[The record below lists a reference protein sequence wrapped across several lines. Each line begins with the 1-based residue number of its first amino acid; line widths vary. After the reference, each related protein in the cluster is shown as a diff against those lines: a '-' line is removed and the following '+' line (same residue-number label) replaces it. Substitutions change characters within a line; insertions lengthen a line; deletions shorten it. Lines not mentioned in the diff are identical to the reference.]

1 MHILASCFLLLA
13 FHGMGI
19 CVFLCIQKLQ
29 RVDTGVIA
37 LPPPPLASSPASSP
51 ASSLPA
57 PLGEIEELENQI
69 AKTKKIAELKR
80 LVAEAQGALEEPSTS
95 RSTWNIPFRN

>member
-1 MHILASCFLLLA
+1 
-13 FHGMGI
+13 MGF

-37 LPPPPLASSPASSP
+37 LPPPPLASSP

-80 LVAEAQGALEEPSTS
+80 LLAEAQGALEEPSAS
-95 RSTWNIPFRN
+95 RSTWNLPFRN

>member
-1 MHILASCFLLLA
+1 
-13 FHGMGI
+13 MGI

-57 PLGEIEELENQI
+57 PLGEIEELEKEL
-69 AKTKKIAELKR
+69 AKTKKIADLKR
-80 LVAEAQGALEEPSTS
+80 QLAEAQALLEDPLPPS
-95 RSTWNIPFRN
+95 RSNWNPLSRN